1 MKLQK
6 LTWILLAIA
15 VILGGGLAVYESQRN
30 PQQAEAAKSEQK
42 RLFTFKADDIQSITI
57 DNSGK
62 ILKFYRGSDAKQS
75 WKMEQP
81 DLVEANDSAIS
92 FLINLLIDSQSDRAF
107 KASSEQLKEYGLSPA
122 TKTIVVQ
129 LKNGKTHQL
138 MLGNPD
144 FKGDYLYTL
153 IDPDKPLPSDVTIA
167 LVSRTFQDLI
177 NRNSNEWKKV
187 DNKPQAPTVIPNAS
201 EP

>member
-15 VILGGGLAVYESQRN
+15 VILGGGLAIYESQRN

-42 RLFTFKADDIQSITI
+42 RLFTFQAEDIQAITI
-57 DNSGK
+57 NNSGK
-62 ILKFYRGSDAKQS
+62 ILKFYRGSDGKQS
-75 WKMEQP
+75 WKMEEP
-81 DLVEANDSAIS
+81 NLVEANDSAIS

-107 KASSEQLKEYGLSPA
+107 TRPADQLTEYGLSPA
-122 TKTIVVQ
+122 KQSIIVQ

-138 MLGNPD
+138 WFGNPD
-144 FKGDYLYTL
+144 FKGDYLYSL
-153 IDPDKPLPSDVTIA
+153 IDPDKPLPAEIKIA

-177 NRNSNEWKKV
+177 SRDSTEWQKV
-187 DNKPQAPTVIPNAS
+187 DSSSPNPAVIPQNS
-201 EP
+201 DP

>member
-1 MKLQK
+1 MKLPK

-15 VILGGGLAVYESQRN
+15 VILGGGLAIYESQRN
-30 PQQAEAAKSEQK
+30 PQQAEAAKSNQK
-42 RLFTFKADDIQSITI
+42 RLFTFKAEDIQAITI

-62 ILKFYRGSDAKQS
+62 ILKFYRGSDVKQA

-81 DLVEANDSAIS
+81 EPVEANDSAIS

-107 KASSEQLKEYGLSPA
+107 LAPSEQLQEYGLSPV
-122 TKTIVVQ
+122 KQSIIVQ
-129 LKNGKTHQL
+129 LKNGKTHRL
-138 MLGNPD
+138 FLGNPD
-144 FKGDYLYTL
+144 FKGDFLYTL
-153 IDPDKPLPSDVTIA
+153 IDPEKPLPTQVSIA

-177 NRNSNEWKKV
+177 TRDSKEWKKV
-187 DNKPQAPTVIPNAS
+187 DNNSQAPTVPQDS